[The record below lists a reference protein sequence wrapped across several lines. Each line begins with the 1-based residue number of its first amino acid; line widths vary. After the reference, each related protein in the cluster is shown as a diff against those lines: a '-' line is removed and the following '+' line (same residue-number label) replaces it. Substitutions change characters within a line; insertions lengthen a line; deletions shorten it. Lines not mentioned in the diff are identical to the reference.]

1 MERQLKELQEVHKKA
16 EYQSIK
22 KIGESQ
28 VIPGALCSFN
38 ASLTIYLDTID
49 HQVS

>member
-1 MERQLKELQEVHKKA
+1 MATTVEKQLKELQEAHKKA

-28 VIPGALCSFN
+28 VM
-38 ASLTIYLDTID
+38 
-49 HQVS
+49 